1 MLILKFCSF
10 MWQRYNIISL
20 SWGFSY
26 LLVCIVFSL
35 HLLQVIATS
44 VSRKV
49 SIVDVERG
57 TPVLAYDNCVSPGEG
72 RQPLVMHPDLPYL
85 AACIT
90 VNARG
95 ITLLDLRMPLPL
107 DFIYDV
113 SCCSRCIVISP
124 SLPRVC
130 KSVWPQ

>member
-1 MLILKFCSF
+1 M
-10 MWQRYNIISL
+10 
-20 SWGFSY
+20 
-26 LLVCIVFSL
+26 CIVFSL
-35 HLLQVIATS
+35 CLLQVIATS

-72 RQPLVMHPDLPYL
+72 RQPLVMHPGQPYL

-95 ITLLDLRMPLPL
+95 ITLLDLRMPLPF

-113 SCCSRCIVISP
+113 SCCIRYVLNSP
-124 SLPRVC
+124 SLLQVC
-130 KSVWPQ
+130 KSV